1 MKRLREM
8 DVAASVKAC
17 VIAGPAD
24 LMSWQVS
31 ACVDSDG
38 MSLDVIGRGS
48 DLEAAAASA
57 MAVLTENGATLG
69 APLEMAATTP
79 LDEGG
84 LLAAG
89 TGGNRRH
96 PSQTIWT
103 LEQGMHLPATRVV
116 YRNQPYLVE
125 SSADGSVVAAF
136 GPFTPGTEPSL
147 VECRADNQVQ
157 DAELLDRLTSL
168 VPISPDLPAAA
179 DTLAGG

>member
-8 DVAASVKAC
+8 DVADSVKAC

-24 LMSWQVS
+24 LMSWEVS
-31 ACVDSDG
+31 ASVDTDG
-38 MSLDVIGRGS
+38 MFLDVIGRGS

-57 MAVLTENGATLG
+57 MAVLTENGSTLG
-69 APLEMAATTP
+69 APSEIDTTTP
-79 LDEGG
+79 LDGKAA
-84 LLAAG
+84 LAAG

-96 PSQTIWT
+96 PSQIIWT
-103 LEQGMHLPATRVV
+103 LEQGMHPPATRVV
-116 YRNQPYLVE
+116 YRNQPYLLE

-147 VECRADNQVQ
+147 IECRADNQVR
-157 DAELLDRLTSL
+157 DAELLDRLTGL
-168 VPISPDLPAAA
+168 VPISPALPAAE